1 MQEEL
6 EKKETDSTD
15 YDTSKLTPRQIAA
28 GKYERDEYGLLKSI
42 EYIFNEDGSVNWRS
56 MIKPE
61 FLYVNKEYFERFGKE
76 VPKST
81 DGLKDNQLSIMLGGI
96 KELAKLRGFTRVSYQ
111 LTHEKVGDHVSAAC
125 TINWIPNYESDFRA
139 VSFEDFGNASINNT
153 DDFCH
158 KFLETIACN
167 RAFIRAV
174 RNYLGIHIVG
184 FDELDKSDKSKSM
197 SMDAS
202 NDEENASISKP
213 SEVLQKK
220 SEEKGFKSF
229 SDFKTIFL
237 REMWH
242 QGNYRNEAAKDWNSY
257 EDIPAKECRK
267 LLVLLDKPKLINS

>member
-1 MQEEL
+1 MQEEQ
-6 EKKETDSTD
+6 ESVKTNSTQEIQE
-15 YDTSKLTPRQIAA
+15 LTPRQIAA
-28 GKYERDEYGLLKSI
+28 KKYERDELGLLNSI
-42 EYIFNEDGSVNWRS
+42 DYIFNDDGSIRWRD

-76 VPKST
+76 APKST

-96 KELAKLRGFTRVSYQ
+96 KELAKLRGFNKVSYK
-111 LTHEKVGDHVSAAC
+111 LTHEKSGDHVSAAC
-125 TINWIPNYESDFRA
+125 TINWIPNYESDYRTI
-139 VSFEDFGNASINNT
+139 SFEDFGNASVNNT

-184 FDELDKSDKSKSM
+184 VDELDKSDKSKSM

-213 SEVLQKK
+213 SEVLEKK
-220 SEEKGFKSF
+220 AEFKGFKVF
-229 SDFKTIFL
+229 IDFKTNFL
-237 REMWH
+237 REMWR
-242 QGNYRNEAAKDWNSY
+242 QGLHKNEEAKNWNSY
-257 EDIPAKECRK
+257 EDIPAKDCRD
-267 LLVLLDKPKLINS
+267 LLKLLDKPILVNS

>member
-1 MQEEL
+1 MKQEQEDT
-6 EKKETDSTD
+6 ETNSNQEIQE
-15 YDTSKLTPRQIAA
+15 LTPRQIAA
-28 GKYERDEYGLLKSI
+28 AKYERDKFGLLNSI
-42 EYIFNEDGSVNWRS
+42 DYIFNDDGSIRWRD
-56 MIKPE
+56 MIKQE

-81 DGLKDNQLSIMLGGI
+81 EGLKDNQLSIMLGGI
-96 KELAKLRGFTRVSYQ
+96 KELAKLRGFNKVSYK
-111 LTHEKVGDHVSAAC
+111 LTHEKGGDHISAAC
-125 TINWIPNYESDFRA
+125 TINWIPNYESDYQS
-139 VSFEDFGNASINNT
+139 VSFEDFGNASVNNT
-153 DDFCH
+153 DEFCH

-202 NDEENASISKP
+202 EDIENASISKP
-213 SEVLQKK
+213 SDVLQKK
-220 SEEKGFKSF
+220 SEEKGFKNF
-229 SDFKTIFL
+229 TDFKTLFL

-242 QGNYRNEAAKDWNSY
+242 QGHYKNEDAKNWNSY

-267 LLVLLDKPKLINS
+267 LLLLIEKPRLVNS